1 MQNCLSRLLLENTHS
16 PQVFSNSLHEM
27 YLVLCRL
34 LSVLVTLMPNNKNV
48 KYGLGSIHSITLG
61 GSLMKKVLS
70 LLMAALFAV
79 SLSVATFADD
89 KPASGTKEAAT
100 TTEGKKKSKKT
111 KKTSPEK
118 KGETEKTSQEKK
130 SETEKTK

>member
-1 MQNCLSRLLLENTHS
+1 
-16 PQVFSNSLHEM
+16 
-27 YLVLCRL
+27 
-34 LSVLVTLMPNNKNV
+34 MPNNKNV

-89 KPASGTKEAAT
+89 KPAAGTKEAAT